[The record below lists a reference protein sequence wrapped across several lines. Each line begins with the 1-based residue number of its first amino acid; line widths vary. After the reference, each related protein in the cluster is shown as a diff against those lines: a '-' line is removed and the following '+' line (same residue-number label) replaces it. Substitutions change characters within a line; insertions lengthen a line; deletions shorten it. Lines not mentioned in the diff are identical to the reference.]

1 MSCEL
6 ITIGR
11 QTIQPGQDVIFS
23 EASVPCTSG
32 LVKFNPGT
40 GAIQLSGNVAGNGSG
55 CPCRNNTVKYEVEFG
70 ANIAVSEGGTPGEIS
85 LGIAIGGSTDP
96 SSIMIVTPAAAEE
109 FWNVSR
115 CKIVD
120 VFRGCCQ
127 SFSIRNLSD
136 QPIDLTGGS
145 VKLKLA

>member
-11 QTIQPGQDVIFS
+11 QTIQPGQDVVFS
-23 EASVPCTSG
+23 EMSVPCSNG

-40 GAIQLSGNVAGNGSG
+40 GAVQLSGNVAGGG
-55 CPCRNNTVKYEVEFG
+55 CPCRNSTVKYEVEFG
-70 ANIAVSEGGTPGEIS
+70 ANIAVSEGGTAGEIS
-85 LGIAIGGSTDP
+85 LGIVVGGSIDP
-96 SSIMIVTPAAAEE
+96 SSIMIATPAAAEQ

-127 SFSIRNLSD
+127 SFAIRNLSD

-145 VKLKLA
+145 AKLDLA

>member
-11 QTIQPGQDVIFS
+11 QTIQPGNDVVFS
-23 EASVPCTSG
+23 EVSVPCTSG
-32 LVKFNPGT
+32 LIKFNPGT
-40 GAIQLSGNVAGNGSG
+40 GAVQLSGNVAGGG
-55 CPCRNNTVKYEVEFG
+55 CPCRNNSVKYSVDFG
-70 ANIAVSEGGTPGEIS
+70 ANIAISEGGTPGEIS
-85 LGIAIGGSTDP
+85 LGIVIGGSAVP
-96 SSIMIVTPAAAEE
+96 SATMIVTPTAAEE

-115 CKIVD
+115 SKIVD

-127 SFSIRNLSD
+127 SFAIRNLSD

-145 VKLKLA
+145 VKLDLA